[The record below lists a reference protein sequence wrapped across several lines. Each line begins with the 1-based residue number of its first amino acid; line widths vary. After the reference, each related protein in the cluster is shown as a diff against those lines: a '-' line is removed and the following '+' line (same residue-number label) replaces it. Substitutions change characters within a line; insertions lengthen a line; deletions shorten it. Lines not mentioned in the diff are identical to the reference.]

1 MPKLTTS
8 FHMPRRALV
17 LGALAAATTGALA
30 QEDTL
35 DKIRKQGV
43 IQLANGGAFPPFG
56 FVQNGEMVGF
66 DIDLGN
72 EIAKRLGV
80 KAQWHKIDFSG
91 LLPALTSK
99 RVDMLVTAM
108 TWTAERAQRVTFS
121 TPYYNSGIVG
131 AYKAGKAVSA
141 PADLAGKVVAVQI
154 GSAGEKFV
162 RDLGVAKEVKTYNDF
177 LLAFADV
184 ENGRADVVVNT
195 LPPIRYNAS
204 RRPSKL
210 EISPMWDQ
218 RDVGANT
225 RNEDQRLLAAVNTV
239 MADLH
244 KEGFIKQLDA
254 KWFQ

>member
-1 MPKLTTS
+1 MPKLSTS
-8 FHMPRRALV
+8 LQLQRRTMV
-17 LGALAAATTGALA
+17 LGALALAATAAMA

-35 DKIRKQGV
+35 DKVRKAGV
-43 IQLANGGAFPPFG
+43 IELANGGAFPPFG
-56 FVQNGEMVGF
+56 FVRNGEMAGF

-80 KAQWHKIDFSG
+80 KAKWHKIDFSG

-131 AYKAGKAVSA
+131 AYKAGKAITT
-141 PADLAGKVVAVQI
+141 PAELAGKVVAVQI

-162 RDLGVAKEVKTYNDF
+162 RDLGTAKEVKTYNDF

-195 LPPIRYNAS
+195 LPPIRYNAK
-204 RRPSKL
+204 RRPSQL
-210 EISPMWDQ
+210 EVSPMWDK

-225 RNEDQRLLAAVNTV
+225 RNEDQRLLAAVNTIL
-239 MADLH
+239 ADLH
-244 KEGFIKQLDA
+244 KEGFIQQLDA